1 MIEIADICEPSG
13 HQIKC
18 VIMGMR
24 NPMNSWDKSDSKST
38 ISQCTI
44 LDNDTM
50 YPCYDEDFEI
60 GDNDKELMK
69 KLVVAGDMHAKFAR
83 MLSVMCTINAP
94 LYWWKEFDTYKVGT
108 VRNSCSTMHKIH
120 SKEFERDDFSY
131 EHLDMFGIRHLDST
145 INLLNRNRDLYLETK
160 DKYYWWQMIQTL
172 PSNYNQ
178 KATVMLN
185 YQTLRNIY
193 QSRKEHKLDEWR
205 TFCKVLE
212 DLELAEELIIV

>member
-13 HQIKC
+13 NQIKC
-18 VIMGMR
+18 AIMGMR
-24 NPMNSWDKSDSKST
+24 NPMNSWDKFDSRFCSHLNC
-38 ISQCTI
+38 IDC
-44 LDNDTM
+44 DDFGV
-50 YPCYDEDFEI
+50 EDCEI
-60 GDNDKELMK
+60 FVGDNDKELMK

-83 MLSVMCTINAP
+83 MLNVMCNINAP

-212 DLELAEELIIV
+212 DLELAEELILI